1 MRLLSLMNQSNIR
14 VLLVEDDSPSATL
27 IRKSLGRSSIPFAV
41 EHVESLS
48 AARAF
53 LADNTVDAVLL
64 DLGLPDGTGLES
76 LKTLQEIDDRFPIV
90 IHTAD
95 SDEGT
100 ALEAMKA
107 GAQDFLTKDLI
118 DDRHLV
124 RSLTYAIHRKRT
136 EIALREGARHLE
148 EESRIDPMTR
158 VFNRLGLHECLDRE
172 WSRATRSK
180 TPFCCAMLDVDLFK
194 RINDTYGHAV
204 GDETLVSVAELIRDQ
219 IRGHD
224 ILSRFGGE
232 EFCVLLPATSESAAL
247 LWADRCRKAISLATI
262 PTHRGP
268 IQVTVSI
275 GVAQSTSDHR
285 YPRQLVD
292 QADQAMLVSKQ
303 RGRNKVTTYSA
314 IDDSVGLRHFD
325 DIEQGPFVES
335 LASDYMTTPIRCL
348 RDSDT
353 ILTAAQL
360 LLDMSVNSV
369 PVVDDKG
376 HLVGIIS
383 EKDLVELQPQRDQWD
398 EPIRV
403 IMNTTVVSFPQNTS
417 LEKIRQFFSRVSMR
431 RVVIVDGERPV
442 GVLSRSNL
450 LRCYHDWV
458 VANTKVAAETS
469 I

>member
-1 MRLLSLMNQSNIR
+1 MTDLHIR
-14 VLLVEDDSPSATL
+14 VLLVEDDLPSAML
-27 IRKSLGRSSIPFAV
+27 IRKSLGRSSIPFQI
-41 EHVESLS
+41 EHADCLS
-48 AARAF
+48 AARA
-53 LADNTVDAVLL
+53 LLDQNSVDVVLL
-64 DLGLPDGTGLES
+64 DLGLPDGAGLES
-76 LKTLQEIDDRFPIV
+76 LRRMQEIDERLPIV

-95 SDEGT
+95 NSEGT
-100 ALEAMKA
+100 ALDAMKA

-136 EIALREGARHLE
+136 EIALREGARQLE

-158 VFNRLGLHECLDRE
+158 VFNRLALNECLDRE

-180 TPFCCAMLDVDLFK
+180 TPFCCAVIDVDLFK
-194 RINDTYGHAV
+194 RINDTYGHAA

-232 EFCVLLPATSESAAL
+232 EFCVLLPATNESAAI
-247 LWADRCRKAISLATI
+247 LWADRARKAISQATI

-268 IQVTVSI
+268 IQVTVSVGI
-275 GVAQSTSDHR
+275 AQSTLDHR
-285 YPRQLVD
+285 YPRELLD

-303 RGRNKVTTYSA
+303 RGRNKVTAYSA

-335 LASDYMTTPIRCL
+335 LAGDYMTSPIRCL
-348 RDSDT
+348 RDADT
-353 ILTAAQL
+353 ILSAAQL
-360 LLDMSVNSV
+360 LLDMCVNSI
-369 PVVDDKG
+369 PVVDEAG
-376 HLVGIIS
+376 HLVGIVS
-383 EKDLVELQPQRDQWD
+383 EKDLVELQPARDQWND
-398 EPIRV
+398 PV
-403 IMNTTVVSFPQNTS
+403 CSIMNTTVVSFAQDTS
-417 LEKIRQFFSRVSMR
+417 LEKVRQFFSRVSMR

-458 VANTKVAAETS
+458 VANTKVAAQA
-469 I
+469 

>member
-1 MRLLSLMNQSNIR
+1 MTESHIR
-14 VLLVEDDSPSATL
+14 VLLVEDDPSSAML
-27 IRKSLGRSSIPFAV
+27 IRKSLGRSSIPFVV
-41 EHVESLS
+41 EHADRLS
-48 AARAF
+48 AARAY
-53 LADNTVDAVLL
+53 LDENSVDVVLL
-64 DLGLPDGTGLES
+64 DLGLPDGAGLES
-76 LKTLQEIDDRFPIV
+76 LKRVQEIDERLPIV

-95 SDEGT
+95 CSEGT

-136 EIALREGARHLE
+136 EIALREGARQLE

-158 VFNRLGLHECLDRE
+158 VFNRLALNECLDRE

-180 TPFCCAMLDVDLFK
+180 TPFCCAVLDVDLFK
-194 RINDTYGHAV
+194 RINDTYGHAA

-232 EFCVLLPATSESAAL
+232 EFCVLLPATNESAAI
-247 LWADRCRKAISLATI
+247 LWADRARKAISLATI

-275 GVAQSTSDHR
+275 GIAQSTLDHR
-285 YPRQLVD
+285 YPRELLD

-303 RGRNKVTTYSA
+303 RGRNKVTAYSA

-335 LASDYMTTPIRCL
+335 LAGDYMTTPIRCL
-348 RDSDT
+348 RDTDT
-353 ILTAAQL
+353 ILSAAQL
-360 LLDMSVNSV
+360 LLDMSVNSI
-369 PVVDDKG
+369 PVVDEAG
-376 HLVGIIS
+376 QLVGIVS
-383 EKDLVELQPQRDQWD
+383 EKDLVELQPARDQWD
-398 EPIRV
+398 NPIRS
-403 IMNTTVVSFPQNTS
+403 IMNTTVVSFAQVTS

-431 RVVIVDGERPV
+431 RVVIVDGEKPV

-458 VANTKVAAETS
+458 VANTKIDVVS
-469 I
+469 